1 MKVLVS
7 EFTRKGKCLSSS
19 DVDLRSRRAR
29 KHLGDLP
36 DFPWCETVNKPTS
49 ETEGLLSSVDEQR
62 DHFIAMLIHVLA
74 LAALFEAF
82 EAPMARVAQ
91 TAMKAAAP
99 ALVAGALVMG
109 DAGTAFAANAAVGER
124 IFDGNCAACHAGGTN
139 VILPQKTL
147 EKEVRSPAPSLPSLP
162 HIAPD

>member
-1 MKVLVS
+1 
-7 EFTRKGKCLSSS
+7 
-19 DVDLRSRRAR
+19 
-29 KHLGDLP
+29 
-36 DFPWCETVNKPTS
+36 
-49 ETEGLLSSVDEQR
+49 
-62 DHFIAMLIHVLA
+62 MLIHVLA

-147 EKEVRSPAPSLPSLP
+147 EKEVRCPAPSLPSLP